1 LTDTILQNKTLTTT
15 DSADVTDVALTV
27 KIVVLADAVNF
38 TDNIIV
44 DKVLQVTE
52 TINLVETVQAG
63 VGSVKKTRLF
73 FILGDFAVQLT
84 GE

>member
-1 LTDTILQNKTLTTT
+1 M
-15 DSADVTDVALTV
+15 TDVALTV

>member
-1 LTDTILQNKTLTTT
+1 
-15 DSADVTDVALTV
+15 VALTV
-27 KIVVLADAVNF
+27 KIVVLADAVNL

-63 VGSVKKTRLF
+63 VGSVKKTRLL

-84 GE
+84 DE

>member
-1 LTDTILQNKTLTTT
+1 M
-15 DSADVTDVALTV
+15 SDVVLTV

-52 TINLVETVQAG
+52 TINLVEPGQAG

>member
-1 LTDTILQNKTLTTT
+1 M
-15 DSADVTDVALTV
+15 ALTV
-27 KIVVLADAVNF
+27 KIVVLADAVNL

-63 VGSVKKTRLF
+63 VGSVKKTRLL

-84 GE
+84 DE